1 MKNAILSDP
10 SPAALFLD
18 SHPYLT
24 VIGFMLVPSLVV
36 YPTLANYVLGD
47 KRRLWLLVVFLA
59 GLALVGFWLFD
70 DGGHSPGPLI
80 MSFVPLYQIAVV
92 GGGYH
97 IFLRLNSRPPVNVA
111 LNFQA
116 GLFWDRL
123 YAIVIF
129 LMVLPLPMV
138 YVRANTPVIPLWLAD

>member
-1 MKNAILSDP
+1 MKTEILSDP

-24 VIGFMLVPSLVV
+24 AVGFMLVPLLVV
-36 YPTLANYVLGD
+36 YPTLGNYVLGEP
-47 KRRLWLLVVFLA
+47 RRLWLLVVLLA
-59 GLALVGFWLFD
+59 GLAVVGFWLFD

-80 MSFVPLYQIAVV
+80 LSFVPLYQIAVV

-97 IFLRLNSRPPVNVA
+97 IFLRLNSRPPADVM

-129 LMVLPLPMV
+129 LMVLPVPMV
-138 YVRANTPVIPLWLAD
+138 YVRANLPVIPLWLTD